1 MIGLIG
7 LIGLVRLVAVGLV
20 AVLTLTSVVVSSQEP
35 SALADVLRGKFAS
48 DLEAVAQRADG
59 VVGYVVIDV
68 ESGERF
74 ARLDGLPFPTASTIK
89 LAVLYELLKQ
99 ADEGRVSL
107 DVVAPMDRAHAV
119 PGGLLFELA
128 NPSLSPRDL
137 AVAMILQSDN
147 TATNVLIDRLGMAAV
162 NQRMAALG
170 LTGTRLRRRMIDLDA
185 ARRGDEN
192 VATPADLARLM
203 LAFHRGEGLSAAS
216 KTRALEILQKPKRTP
231 ITTGVPPGVLIA
243 SKNGELEGVRAD
255 AGVVYVPGRPYVFV
269 AMGTF
274 LREDAGPSDPLEK
287 LARLSYEYFSRRAT
301 VSGYGRQIR

>member
-1 MIGLIG
+1 MTQRFRFFRFFGC
-7 LIGLVRLVAVGLV
+7 VVALSL
-20 AVLTLTSVVVSSQEP
+20 AVVSAQEP
-35 SALADVLRGKFAS
+35 AALADVLRAKFAA
-48 DLEAVAQRADG
+48 DLEEVARQADG

-74 ARLDGLPFPTASTIK
+74 ARLEGQQFPTASTIK

-107 DVVAPMDRAHAV
+107 DAVAPMDRAHAV

-147 TATNVLIDRLGMAAV
+147 TATNVLIDRIGMAAV
-162 NQRMAALG
+162 NERMAALG

-192 VATPADLARLM
+192 VATPADLARLV
-203 LAFHRGEGLSAAS
+203 LAFHRGDGLSASS
-216 KTRALEILQKPKRTP
+216 KTRALDILQKPKPTP
-231 ITTGVPPGVLIA
+231 IRTGVPPGVVVA
-243 SKNGELEGVRAD
+243 SKSGELEGVRAD
-255 AGVVYVPGRPYVFV
+255 AGIVYVPGRPYVFV

-274 LREDAGPSDPLEK
+274 LQEEGAPSGPLEH
-287 LARLSYEYFSRRAT
+287 LARISYEYFSRRNT
-301 VSGYGRQIR
+301 VSAYGRQIP